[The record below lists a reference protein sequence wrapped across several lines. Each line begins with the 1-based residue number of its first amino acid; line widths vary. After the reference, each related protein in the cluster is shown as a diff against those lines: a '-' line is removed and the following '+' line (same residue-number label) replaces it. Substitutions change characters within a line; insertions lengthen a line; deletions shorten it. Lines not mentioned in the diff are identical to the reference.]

1 MMHVHPYYNLNS
13 FDLCF
18 GGENSPF
25 VQPQDFTLQQQQNWN
40 LYNQLIDPSMIENNY
55 VTLDALA
62 PIDQNYAQPN
72 YDFQDQTK
80 KCNHVYSKF
89 TIPSITSIISQPSSI
104 TDSLNV
110 TNFIID
116 QVLHQQ
122 SSLSNNA
129 FSITPSSIISPISN
143 TTISLQDII
152 DGTKVMQE
160 ISKDSTIFDLGLTNC
175 DMDLNENSIEWLL
188 QDSCPEMSKP
198 LDTCQSLTE
207 KEPVEECRRDI
218 DDLIEEHMKE
228 MKKFIHNEILCQ
240 EILTEPSC
248 FEFQDLPLDN
258 LEIETDCSST
268 SSTSTAVYLQEGICQ
283 EADGLLSTTNMF
295 MPQEDN
301 FSYDALAIEEI
312 PNLFSTNLLETH
324 KATHINDEIFLYND
338 LLGCDM
344 KFESSDELI
353 KYQLDYLN

>member
-1 MMHVHPYYNLNS
+1 
-13 FDLCF
+13 
-18 GGENSPF
+18 
-25 VQPQDFTLQQQQNWN
+25 
-40 LYNQLIDPSMIENNY
+40 MIENNY

-116 QVLHQQ
+116 QVLQQQ

-129 FSITPSSIISPISN
+129 FSITPSSIISPISSQQTSPMELDFN
-143 TTISLQDII
+143 CNSHLLTQSQLQNSIQSSSNSLSYFVTPDKDTTISLQDII

-248 FEFQDLPLDN
+248 LEFQDLPLDN

-301 FSYDALAIEEI
+301 FSYDALAIEET